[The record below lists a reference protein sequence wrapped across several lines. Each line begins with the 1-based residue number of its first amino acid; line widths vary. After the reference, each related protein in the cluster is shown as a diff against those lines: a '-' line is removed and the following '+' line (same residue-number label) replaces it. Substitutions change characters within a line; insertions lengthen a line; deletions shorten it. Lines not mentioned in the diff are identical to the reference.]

1 MYKRAKESDAQGRKR
16 RKQEEHDAAKSS
28 AFLTNFLKKG
38 VENKQERCR
47 DQREYEFYEFPQ
59 VVEVEQAVN
68 LAKDDPL
75 SIKDTTDK

>member
-1 MYKRAKESDAQGRKR
+1 MYKRAKESGAQGMKR
-16 RKQEEHDAAKSS
+16 RRQEEQSPAKSS
-28 AFLTNFLKKG
+28 TFLTNVLKKG
-38 VENKQERCR
+38 AENKQERCK
-47 DQREYEFYEFPQ
+47 DQRECQSSEFPE